1 VTEFARPGQQPVQPD
16 RERSSPRSAAQPPD
30 SPDRFGPVGNRAM
43 SQWITDRTPGRSAGG
58 APGAATA
65 DTFLPSA
72 ASAALARRGILTG
85 SDALFDMIGRIKAEQ
100 LGSWRA
106 TAPTGDA
113 ESTPPLHV
121 LAVVMETVAEA
132 THEVISD
139 IVYGSGGTLK
149 QLFVAAAGRELGD
162 TAAVQECTAG
172 YEVAMASTF
181 EPFLIGKQES
191 MELSVTNAR
200 AALSSAGAG
209 SGGRLDAYV
218 AAVRQQTAA
227 EQGAQAREF
236 RAGIH
241 RGDDVHRL
249 SRLFALEAIHQMLQA
264 RAQSLQRAL
273 TIGYLRLLDDNK
285 VWDATSKYKAP
296 SPLAWLREDMTF
308 TRGIRPDLHASAER
322 EGTLLAL
329 PTPSTGIGRWG
340 SPDLG
345 FGSFTAHGAGVN
357 TKALTK
363 LANTAVKDL
372 PLTIGFR
379 FQADNPYTRP
389 ILGRDAPADIW
400 FSRDPSGN
408 IYLDDDIGDGALEW
422 LGSYYSGIGRELTA
436 AERAQY
442 APLGAKKLYEATRN
456 KPIASLHSSG

>member
-1 VTEFARPGQQPVQPD
+1 MTEFARPGQQPVQPD
-16 RERSSPRSAAQPPD
+16 RERSSPRSAAQTLD
-30 SPDRFGPVGNRAM
+30 SLERFGPAGNRAM
-43 SQWITDRTPGRSAGG
+43 SQWITDRTPGRSAAD

-65 DTFLPSA
+65 DTFPPSA
-72 ASAALARRGILTG
+72 ASAALARRGFLTG
-85 SDALFDMIGRIKAEQ
+85 ADPLFDMIGRIKAEQ
-100 LGSWRA
+100 LESWRA
-106 TAPTGDA
+106 TAPTGDE
-113 ESTPPLHV
+113 ESTPPVHV
-121 LAVVMETVAEA
+121 LAVVLEA
-132 THEVISD
+132 MTENTHEVISD

-149 QLFVAAAGRELGD
+149 QLFVAAASRELGD

-181 EPFLIGKQES
+181 EPLLIGKQES
-191 MELSVTNAR
+191 MGQSVATAR
-200 AALSSAGAG
+200 AVLSSAGSG
-209 SGGRLDAYV
+209 SLLDTYV
-218 AAVRQQTAA
+218 GAVRQQTAVQQRA
-227 EQGAQAREF
+227 EVWEF
-236 RAGIH
+236 RARID

-273 TIGYLRLLDDNK
+273 TVGYLRLLDENK
-285 VWDATSKYKAP
+285 VWAATSKYRAP
-296 SPLAWLREDMTF
+296 SPLAWLLEDMTF

-329 PTPSTGIGRWG
+329 PAPSTSIGRWSG
-340 SPDLG
+340 PNLG
-345 FGSFTAHGAGVN
+345 FGSFTAHGAGVR
-357 TKALTK
+357 TKALAK

-389 ILGRDAPADIW
+389 ILGRDAPADVW
-400 FSRDPSGN
+400 FSRDPNGN

-436 AERAQY
+436 AERKQY

-456 KPIASLHSSG
+456 KPIASLRSSD